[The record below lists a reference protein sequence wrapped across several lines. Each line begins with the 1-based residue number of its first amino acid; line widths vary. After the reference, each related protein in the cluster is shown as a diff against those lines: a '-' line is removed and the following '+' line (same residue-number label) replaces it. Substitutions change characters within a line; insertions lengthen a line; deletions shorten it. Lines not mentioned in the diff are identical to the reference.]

1 MNNNELFEIDI
12 FKLLKVFWR
21 KALVIIL
28 IAVVFASASFA
39 YTLFYI
45 SPSYDASAS
54 FYVNNS
60 SLSVG
65 GTKLTISNSELT
77 ASSALVNTYI
87 FTLQSRTTLEDV
99 IAKADLPFGYQ
110 TLSGMITITPVED
123 TAAFTVRV
131 RSSSPTRSEQIANT
145 IAEVLP
151 QRISEIVDGS
161 SVRIVDYAIV
171 PSHRSAPNYLR
182 NTLIGLLAGAVL
194 AMGIIAVRFMISE
207 QNDTVIHSSDE
218 LRQLYP
224 DIKVLALIPDMRLS
238 EKKGYYYSSYYGD
251 SKKGAKVS
259 NG

>member
-1 MNNNELFEIDI
+1 MNTNELFEIDI

-28 IAVVFASASFA
+28 VAVIFASASFA

-87 FTLQSRTTLEDV
+87 FILQSRTTLEDV

-171 PSHRSAPNYLR
+171 PSHRSAPSYFR
-182 NTLIGLLAGAVL
+182 NTIYGLLAGAVL
-194 AMGIIAVRFMISE
+194 AMGIIAVRFMINE